1 MGVTT
6 AADLS
11 YSARA
16 VCKLKFPEVFSAGVG
31 THGWGHSE
39 VEIQLREVLQ
49 GCHTGTCIPS
59 RHFAFSEAARSWSLS
74 ARHVRCCF
82 RVCCSCAAAGAGEV
96 IEATRVPCRSGAAL
110 HIRRVTSIRP
120 GQGRCLRSALKEG
133 ILIVQLPEGSSLM
146 KLHDLITPNHA
157 PSFLDVIPKKKRI
170 AVHS

>member
-1 MGVTT
+1 MTT

-49 GCHTGTCIPS
+49 GCHTHMGTCFPS

-74 ARHVRCCF
+74 ARHVRCCW
-82 RVCCSCAAAGAGEV
+82 VCCSCAAAGAGEV

-120 GQGRCLRSALKEG
+120 GALLEICFEGRHPCRPA
-133 ILIVQLPEGSSLM
+133 PSSLM
-146 KLHDLITPNHA
+146 KLHALSSLPTTLPV
-157 PSFLDVIPKKKRI
+157 FWT
-170 AVHS
+170 